1 MAWLLA
7 LFVVPF
13 YAIAAVAFGRVDPIL
28 RTPDPVWSPLSW
40 DFSAMGKVL
49 RPGLRRRPRRCRD
62 SHARRMS
69 AASLALCCLI
79 GYPVAYYVAR
89 HASRWRGLL
98 LAALVLPFWISY
110 LMRMLAWVNLLQVDG
125 YFNRLLGWLHLGGSR
140 NWLDGDWS
148 TVVIGLVYGYIP
160 FFILPLYAAL
170 ERLDK
175 RLIEAG
181 RDLGASPA
189 RVFQRVTLPLSMP
202 GLMAA
207 SVITVL
213 PMFGDY
219 YTNTFLS
226 SGSPRTEMIGNQIER
241 DLRGSSQSQTG
252 ASLVLMLSAMLL
264 VLMTYYLVVTVRAQ
278 RVGGDMRRNR
288 PGRHPLGLATI
299 TWLYVLWSLVP
310 VLVAMRI
317 SFNSG
322 KSRSAFQSPSL
333 RWYFTDPRQS
343 VWHDD
348 TLRAAAEKL
357 AEAGRAQ
364 HADHDADRCDDG
376 DRAAALARPACRR
389 RRTR

>member
-1 MAWLLA
+1 MANAAGAAPGGHRNGFWGVLSLPGVVWLLA
-7 LFVVPF
+7 LFIVPF
-13 YAIAAVAFGRVDPIL
+13 YAICAVAFGRVDPIL
-28 RTPDPVWSPLSW
+28 RTPDPVWNPMSW
-40 DFSAMGKVL
+40 DFAAINKVFNDVFGGDLQNAMVRTL
-49 RPGLRRRPRRCRD
+49 SFVGL
-62 SHARRMS
+62 
-69 AASLALCCLI
+69 SLALCCLI
-79 GYPVAYYVAR
+79 GYPIAYYVAR
-89 HASRWRGLL
+89 HANRWRGVL
-98 LAALVLPFWISY
+98 LAALVMPFWISY

-140 NWLDGDWS
+140 NWLDGDWW

-189 RVFQRVTLPLSMP
+189 RVFQRITLPLSVP

-241 DLRGSSQSQTG
+241 DLRQSSQSQTG
-252 ASLVLMLSAMLL
+252 ASLVLILSAMLL

-278 RVGGDMRRNR
+278 R
-288 PGRHPLGLATI
+288 
-299 TWLYVLWSLVP
+299 S
-310 VLVAMRI
+310 VA
-317 SFNSG
+317 S
-322 KSRSAFQSPSL
+322 
-333 RWYFTDPRQS
+333 
-343 VWHDD
+343 
-348 TLRAAAEKL
+348 
-357 AEAGRAQ
+357 
-364 HADHDADRCDDG
+364 
-376 DRAAALARPACRR
+376 
-389 RRTR
+389 

>member
-1 MAWLLA
+1 MANAAGAAPGGHRNGFWGVLSLPGVAWLLA
-7 LFVVPF
+7 LFIVPF
-13 YAIAAVAFGRVDPIL
+13 YAICAVAFGRVDPIL
-28 RTPDPVWSPLSW
+28 RTPDPVWNPMSW
-40 DFSAMGKVL
+40 DFAAINKVFDDVFGGDLQNAMVRTL
-49 RPGLRRRPRRCRD
+49 SFVGL
-62 SHARRMS
+62 
-69 AASLALCCLI
+69 SLALCCLI
-79 GYPVAYYVAR
+79 GYPIAYYVAR
-89 HASRWRGLL
+89 HASRWRGVL
-98 LAALVLPFWISY
+98 LAALVMPFWISY

-140 NWLDGDWS
+140 NWLDGDWW

-189 RVFQRVTLPLSMP
+189 RVFQRITLPLSVP

-241 DLRGSSQSQTG
+241 DLRQSSQSQTG
-252 ASLVLMLSAMLL
+252 ASLVLILSAMLL

-278 RVGGDMRRNR
+278 R
-288 PGRHPLGLATI
+288 
-299 TWLYVLWSLVP
+299 S
-310 VLVAMRI
+310 VA
-317 SFNSG
+317 S
-322 KSRSAFQSPSL
+322 
-333 RWYFTDPRQS
+333 
-343 VWHDD
+343 
-348 TLRAAAEKL
+348 
-357 AEAGRAQ
+357 
-364 HADHDADRCDDG
+364 
-376 DRAAALARPACRR
+376 
-389 RRTR
+389 

>member
-1 MAWLLA
+1 MANAAGAAPGGHRNGFWGVLSLPGVAWLLA
-7 LFVVPF
+7 LFIVPF
-13 YAIAAVAFGRVDPIL
+13 YAICAVAFGRVDPIL
-28 RTPDPVWSPLSW
+28 RTPDPVWSPMSW
-40 DFSAMGKVL
+40 DFSAMNKVFDRVFNGDL
-49 RPGLRRRPRRCRD
+49 HGVVVRTLSYVGV
-62 SHARRMS
+62 
-69 AASLALCCLI
+69 SLALCCVI

-89 HASRWRGLL
+89 HASRWRGVL

-189 RVFQRVTLPLSMP
+189 RVFQRITLPLSVP

-252 ASLVLMLSAMLL
+252 ASLVLLLSAMLL

-278 RVGGDMRRNR
+278 RSV
-288 PGRHPLGLATI
+288 AT
-299 TWLYVLWSLVP
+299 
-310 VLVAMRI
+310 
-317 SFNSG
+317 
-322 KSRSAFQSPSL
+322 
-333 RWYFTDPRQS
+333 
-343 VWHDD
+343 
-348 TLRAAAEKL
+348 
-357 AEAGRAQ
+357 
-364 HADHDADRCDDG
+364 
-376 DRAAALARPACRR
+376 
-389 RRTR
+389 

>member
-1 MAWLLA
+1 MANAAGAAPGGHRNGFWGFLSLPGVAWLLA

-13 YAIAAVAFGRVDPIL
+13 YAIAAVAFGRLDPIL
-28 RTPDPVWSPLSW
+28 RTSDPVWSPW
-40 DFSAMGKVL
+40 KWKFSAMAKVL
-49 RPGLRRRPRRCRD
+49 DRIFGGDLGAVVVRTL
-62 SHARRMS
+62 SYVGV
-69 AASLALCCLI
+69 SLALCCLV

-125 YFNRLLGWLHLGGSR
+125 YFNRMLGWLHLGGSR
-140 NWLDGDWS
+140 NWLDGDWP
-148 TVVIGLVYGYIP
+148 TVVMGLVYGYVP

-189 RVFQRVTLPLSMP
+189 RVFRRITLPLSVP

-241 DLRGSSQSQTG
+241 DLRGTSQPQTG
-252 ASLVLMLSAMLL
+252 ASLVLVLSAMLL

-278 RVGGDMRRNR
+278 RSV
-288 PGRHPLGLATI
+288 AT
-299 TWLYVLWSLVP
+299 
-310 VLVAMRI
+310 
-317 SFNSG
+317 
-322 KSRSAFQSPSL
+322 
-333 RWYFTDPRQS
+333 
-343 VWHDD
+343 
-348 TLRAAAEKL
+348 
-357 AEAGRAQ
+357 
-364 HADHDADRCDDG
+364 
-376 DRAAALARPACRR
+376 
-389 RRTR
+389 